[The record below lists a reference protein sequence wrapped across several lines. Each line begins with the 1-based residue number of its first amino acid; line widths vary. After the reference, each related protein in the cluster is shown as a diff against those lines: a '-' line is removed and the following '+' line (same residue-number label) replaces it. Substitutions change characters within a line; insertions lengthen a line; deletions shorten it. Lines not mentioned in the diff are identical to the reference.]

1 MKRLI
6 SIRFVLCLALLL
18 AVWFATA
25 ATAWAQESE
34 EAVVGYLGHLK
45 CHETT
50 SGAGDDNLNV
60 VYGVLVGYTNGT
72 FRTWGGY
79 LHYQSDAG
87 TRFERGPQL
96 DQPLFV
102 HSFFRTRQPTTIDT
116 VVDQRQ
122 VRFVRVAFALHEYD
136 SPPLLAMGR
145 AGMQDITGQ
154 LRAVRWDRHAEQLA
168 GRESR
173 TVFSETLQRAGETTY
188 ADKIGR
194 FEVMLTARDLANR
207 GNAFSAASRAQLRAF
222 SDPPARPTP
231 ENTRRDFRMTGD
243 GSDYRGALWLT
254 RGTRSIYSPAIA
266 NSSDLVPVS
275 PTQSAYLL
283 HNTTPFDVRIR
294 MALEGGRS
302 VSDRLNGR
310 QRKQYSPGNRAGEVP
325 TVTVSLADGLVLAG
339 PDVARF
345 RSALRRLAP
354 LPVNDGFQYQLRFS
368 DTTVSW
374 VRLP

>member
-1 MKRLI
+1 MKRSM
-6 SIRFVLCLALLL
+6 SIRLVLCFSLLL
-18 AVWFATA
+18 ATATSA
-25 ATAWAQESE
+25 LAQESE
-34 EAVVGYLGHLK
+34 EAVVGYLGYLK

-50 SGAGDDNLNV
+50 SGAGDDDLNV
-60 VYGVLVGYTNGT
+60 VYGVLVGYTNNT

-79 LHYQSDAG
+79 LHYRTLAG
-87 TRFERGPQL
+87 TRFERGPRL

-122 VRFVRVAFALHEYD
+122 VRFVRVVLALHEYD
-136 SPPLLAMGR
+136 EPWPLAQGR
-145 AGMQDITGQ
+145 AGMQDISGQ

-173 TVFSETLQRAGETTY
+173 TVFGETLQRAGETTY

-207 GNAFSAASRAQLRAF
+207 DNAFSVASRSQLQAF
-222 SDPPARPTP
+222 SDPPALPTP
-231 ENTRRDFRMTGD
+231 ANTRRDFRMTGD

-254 RGTRSIYSPAIA
+254 RGVRAVYSPAIA
-266 NSSDLVPVS
+266 DSSDLVPVS

-283 HNTTPFDVRIR
+283 HNATPFEVQIRI
-294 MALEGGRS
+294 ALEGGRS
-302 VSDRLNGR
+302 VGDRLNPG

-325 TVTVSLADGLVLAG
+325 TVTVSLPDGLVLAS
-339 PDVARF
+339 PDFARF

-354 LPVNDGFQYQLRFS
+354 LSVNDGFQYQLRFR
-368 DTTVSW
+368 DTAVSW